1 MRRRLSSSL
10 RNRMFAA
17 FLAASLIPLLLCSAL
32 LLQIFRLR
40 MEDRHKA
47 EADRYLD
54 SAVQAL
60 DQACQSLTSAAAAL
74 ERDAV
79 LSQALLQGSPTQGEV
94 YRLFLEDVQSA
105 QTLARLDLYDGL
117 GNWYCSTRSTAGRSL
132 STRWGVLYQAGQ
144 REVLTFLTPE
154 DPGDSSAPLLVGAV
168 PLNGADGTVLGFLL
182 VSFYQSDLHR
192 LLDGTV
198 GDNCDLLLMSPYWR
212 AVYCSKPALAAS
224 LAEDLRRRLLDGEP
238 LSGAGEEFSYPAL
251 QDKTTG
257 LYVVLRQPQVFDRG
271 TIHILYTISLS
282 SALVCLALAVAMS
295 FTLSRQLFHP
305 IERLHRAI
313 GEVVHNNLDV
323 YVPHERND
331 ELGQLAERFN
341 GMLVALKRNQEQL
354 VENQKE
360 LNEAQIRMLQAQ
372 LNPHFLCNT
381 LDTMK
386 WISKLHHVPQ
396 VADMSTNLAD
406 ILRFCISPE
415 EFVPLRRETEIVARY
430 VEIQRIRLSGSF
442 AFVLDIP
449 PELEEA
455 LVPKMML
462 QPIVENALLHGLSG
476 QPDGA
481 VEVRARRE
489 GAVLRLTVLDNGV
502 GLPPE
507 LEGPYAC
514 RDQEETRGHLGL
526 YNVDTILRKHYGEQF
541 GLCLENRPDGTGTM
555 VTATLP
561 LRYKEDASSC

>member
-1 MRRRLSSSL
+1 M
-10 RNRMFAA
+10 
-17 FLAASLIPLLLCSAL
+17 
-32 LLQIFRLR
+32 
-40 MEDRHKA
+40 
-47 EADRYLD
+47 
-54 SAVQAL
+54 
-60 DQACQSLTSAAAAL
+60 
-74 ERDAV
+74 
-79 LSQALLQGSPTQGEV
+79 
-94 YRLFLEDVQSA
+94 
-105 QTLARLDLYDGL
+105 
-117 GNWYCSTRSTAGRSL
+117 
-132 STRWGVLYQAGQ
+132 
-144 REVLTFLTPE
+144 TPE
-154 DPGDSSAPLLVGAV
+154 DPGASSAPLLVGAV

-212 AVYCSKPALAAS
+212 AVYCSKPALAAP

-354 VENQKE
+354 VENQRE

-386 WISKLHHVPQ
+386 WISKIHHVPQ

-406 ILRFCISPE
+406 ILRFCVSPE
-415 EFVPLRRETEIVARY
+415 EFVSLSRETEIVARY

-442 AFVLDIP
+442 AFVLNIP

-462 QPIVENALLHGLSG
+462 QPLVENAILHGLSG
-476 QPDGA
+476 QPDGEIQIQAWSRGDVLTLA
-481 VEVRARRE
+481 VR
-489 GAVLRLTVLDNGV
+489 DNGH
-502 GLPPE
+502 GLPTE
-507 LEGPYAC
+507 LEGPYAS
-514 RDQEETRGHLGL
+514 RDRERSRGHLGL
-526 YNVDTILRKHYGEQF
+526 YNVDTILRKHYGAQF
-541 GLCLENRPDGTGTM
+541 GLFLSNRTDCAGAQI
-555 VTATLP
+555 TAVLP
-561 LRYKEDASSC
+561 LHIKEEEPC

>member
-1 MRRRLSSSL
+1 MRIFKPRGERAGAVSAPAAPLKKRIRRSGAPKPPAPARRLW
-10 RNRMFAA
+10 
-17 FLAASLIPLLLCSAL
+17 
-32 LLQIFRLR
+32 
-40 MEDRHKA
+40 DR
-47 EADRYLD
+47 
-54 SAVQAL
+54 SN
-60 DQACQSLTSAAAAL
+60 
-74 ERDAV
+74 ERV
-79 LSQALLQGSPTQGEV
+79 
-94 YRLFLEDVQSA
+94 
-105 QTLARLDLYDGL
+105 LDLLRSIGFLGPSVLGVTVFFIAPFLVVVWYSVIRSPINPEFVGL
-117 GNWYCSTRSTAGRSL
+117 DNFISVLQNYSFQTAAKNTAIFSIL
-132 STRWGVLYQAGQ
+132 
-144 REVLTFLTPE
+144 
-154 DPGDSSAPLLVGAV
+154 AV
-168 PLNGADGTVLGFLL
+168 PLAVVL
-182 VSFYQSDLHR
+182 
-192 LLDGTV
+192 
-198 GDNCDLLLMSPYWR
+198 
-212 AVYCSKPALAAS
+212 S
-224 LAEDLRRRLLDGEP
+224 LA
-238 LSGAGEEFSYPAL
+238 
-251 QDKTTG
+251 
-257 LYVVLRQPQVFDRG
+257 
-271 TIHILYTISLS
+271 
-282 SALVCLALAVAMS
+282 
-295 FTLSRQLFHP
+295 LSRQLFQP
-305 IERLHRAI
+305 IQRLHKAI
-313 GEVVHNNLDV
+313 REVAHNNLDV
-323 YVPHERND
+323 YVSHEHND
-331 ELGQLAERFN
+331 ELGQLADRFN
-341 GMLVALKRNQEQL
+341 DMLVALKRNQEQL
-354 VENQKE
+354 LENQRE
-360 LNEAQIRMLQAQ
+360 RNEAQIRMLQAQ

-386 WISKLHHVPQ
+386 WISKIHHVPQ

>member
-1 MRRRLSSSL
+1 M
-10 RNRMFAA
+10 
-17 FLAASLIPLLLCSAL
+17 
-32 LLQIFRLR
+32 
-40 MEDRHKA
+40 
-47 EADRYLD
+47 
-54 SAVQAL
+54 
-60 DQACQSLTSAAAAL
+60 
-74 ERDAV
+74 
-79 LSQALLQGSPTQGEV
+79 
-94 YRLFLEDVQSA
+94 
-105 QTLARLDLYDGL
+105 
-117 GNWYCSTRSTAGRSL
+117 
-132 STRWGVLYQAGQ
+132 
-144 REVLTFLTPE
+144 LTFLTPE
-154 DPGDSSAPLLVGAV
+154 DPGASSAPLLVGAV
-168 PLNGADGTVLGFLL
+168 PLNGADGTALGFLL

-238 LSGAGEEFSYPAL
+238 LSGAGEEFSHPAL

-282 SALVCLALAVAMS
+282 SALVCLALAVTMS
-295 FTLSRQLFHP
+295 FTLSRQLFYP

-354 VENQKE
+354 VENQRE

-386 WISKLHHVPQ
+386 WISKIHHVPQ

-406 ILRFCISPE
+406 ILRFCVSPE
-415 EFVPLRRETEIVARY
+415 EFVSLSRETEIVARY

-442 AFVLDIP
+442 AFVLNIP

-462 QPIVENALLHGLSG
+462 QPLVENAILHGLSG
-476 QPDGA
+476 QPDGEIQIQAWSRGDVLTLA
-481 VEVRARRE
+481 VR
-489 GAVLRLTVLDNGV
+489 DNGH

-507 LEGPYAC
+507 LEGPYAS
-514 RDQEETRGHLGL
+514 RDRERSRGHLGL
-526 YNVDTILRKHYGEQF
+526 YNVDTILRKHYGAQF
-541 GLCLENRPDGTGTM
+541 GLFLSNRTDCAGAQI
-555 VTATLP
+555 TAVLP
-561 LRYKEDASSC
+561 LHIKEEEPC